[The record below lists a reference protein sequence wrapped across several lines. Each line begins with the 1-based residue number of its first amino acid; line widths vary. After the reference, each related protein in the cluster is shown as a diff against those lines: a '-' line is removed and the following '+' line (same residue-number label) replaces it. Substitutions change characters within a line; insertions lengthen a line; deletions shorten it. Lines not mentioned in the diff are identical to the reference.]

1 LQDGFTK
8 LDPNDSEAEA
18 EYYKDFLAPPSSQD
32 EGSEK
37 AEEDIEAYRNKLLS
51 GIDLGKADNNKTKEG
66 KKQLD
71 FDNIDWDNI
80 NEDDLDSDDLDAME
94 QHQNNGGKS
103 SNKQRKGNNDGPD
116 IKFTTG
122 FGEDIGKKLLK

>member
-8 LDPNDSEAEA
+8 IDPNDSEAEA
-18 EYYKDFLAPPSSQD
+18 EYYKDLIAPPSSEE

-37 AEEDIEAYRNKLLS
+37 DEKDIEEYRKKLLS
-51 GIDLGKADNNKTKEG
+51 GIDLGEAGTKQNKKE
-66 KKQLD
+66 LD

-80 NEDDLDSDDLDAME
+80 NSDELDSEDLDAIE
-94 QHQNNGGKS
+94 KRQNN
-103 SNKQRKGNNDGPD
+103 KQQKISDGPN
-116 IKFTTG
+116 IKFSTG